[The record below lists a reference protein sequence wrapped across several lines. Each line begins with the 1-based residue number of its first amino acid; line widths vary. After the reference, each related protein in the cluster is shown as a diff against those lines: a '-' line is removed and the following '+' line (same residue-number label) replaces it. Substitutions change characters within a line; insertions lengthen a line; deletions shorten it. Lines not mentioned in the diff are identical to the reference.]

1 LNGSEMVAGDT
12 IIIPIDISTLATTMS
27 MIRNGMKI
35 VKPIWKPVFSSL
47 VTNAGTSS
55 DSGTSSGPCIGA
67 AFEIFANSARSDSRV
82 CFSMKVLNGATPRCI
97 ASSIDSAPVENGL

>member
-1 LNGSEMVAGDT
+1 MDLTRWPSQGRGQTKLCASEPSSNCQPSTSTNSINLNGSEIVAGDT

-47 VTNAGTSS
+47 VTNDGTSS

-67 AFEIFANSARSDSRV
+67 ACEMRAN
-82 CFSMKVLNGATPRCI
+82 
-97 ASSIDSAPVENGL
+97 